1 MMTDVANDKPS
12 TLFWVLGV
20 VFLFWNLLGLFGYY
34 TQVTMTPEM
43 MAENFTEAQQ
53 AWMTNEP
60 VWATAAYAT
69 AVTAGVIAAALMLL
83 KKALAFPLFIL
94 SFVAVIV
101 QDFNAFVLS
110 DWKSVWGNSALFLPS
125 VVIIVCIIEIGYTRF
140 SKVKG
145 WLS

>member
-1 MMTDVANDKPS
+1 MTDVLNDKPS
-12 TLFWVLGV
+12 TAFWVLGV
-20 VFLFWNLLGLFGYY
+20 VFLLWNLLGLFGYY
-34 TQVTMTPEM
+34 TQVTMTPEV
-43 MAENFTEAQQ
+43 MAANFSEAQQ
-53 AWMTNEP
+53 AWMTGEP

-83 KKALAFPLFIL
+83 RKALAFPIFIV

-110 DWKSVWGNSALFLPS
+110 DWKAVWGNSALYLPS
-125 VVIIVCIIEIGYTRF
+125 VVIVIGIVEIWYTRAA
-140 SKVKG
+140 KAKG